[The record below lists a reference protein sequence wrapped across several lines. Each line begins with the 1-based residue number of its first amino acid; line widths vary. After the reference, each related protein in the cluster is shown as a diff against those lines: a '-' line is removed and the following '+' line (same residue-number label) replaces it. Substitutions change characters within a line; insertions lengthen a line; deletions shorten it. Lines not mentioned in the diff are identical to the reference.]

1 LCYGIQRI
9 IRLNWVQMLFGYA
22 DKSSKEGEQAVE
34 RAFDWRRGE
43 QMSSDGLSELERQL
57 KLSQEQAILYGRDLQ
72 RVYQAEKARRETLEA
87 ISRRMQAVF
96 DSMTGGLLVV
106 GDDLCIKDANPAFCA
121 LIEQKVES
129 IAGQPVST
137 VLPASELDGLLQE
150 AGDEERSTVTGEIEL
165 TEPLPRTLLAT
176 ISRVEAGKSKGW
188 VVVLNDI
195 SAWKR
200 VENLKAEFISI
211 ASHELRTP
219 LALLMGYTSILADDL
234 LGRLNVTEQEFMN
247 TIVESGER
255 LARIV
260 DELVQFAEAEG
271 GQVRFTELKI
281 DLQEIAHEAISA
293 LEARV
298 REKGIEV
305 REEFLPQRAQVRGDR
320 KMLLGVLGHLL
331 ENAINFSRPG
341 GKITVVIGERG
352 DFYQVDVKDTGL
364 GIPQVELPRIFD
376 GFYQVEEHMTRQV
389 GGLGLGLS
397 IARRAV
403 RLHGGEIWAES
414 VLGQGSTFSL
424 TLPKAGHG
432 VPDWLAAAEG
442 PTLAELMQE
451 LEQVRRSEEDKAQR
465 LTLTQH
471 QLLRYAQDLRR
482 VFENERQ
489 RHRQQEERIRNLGKR
504 VEELAVLNEM
514 STSLSS
520 TLDLDKILT
529 LIMERINAVLKVE
542 AGSLLLIDEE
552 TGELVFQIA
561 LGEKAE
567 GVKPFRLQIG
577 QGIAGHVAQSGEPL
591 MISDA
596 QNDRRH
602 YKEVDVTTDFLTRSI
617 LCVPMIVK
625 GEVIGVI
632 EIMNKLEGDFTESD
646 LTLLNSIATY
656 AAIAIENARLHQS
669 VLAERDRVV
678 VAQEEVQKELARDLH
693 DGPTQLVAA
702 MLMRLDFVKKA
713 LTHDPSLI
721 EEEMVQLIDLGQRAS
736 HQMRTFLFELRP
748 LVLETKGLVPAL
760 ETFLTRLRN
769 EEAGT
774 TFHLEVRTERG
785 DDQLI
790 RRDPKDEAAI
800 FAIVQEAVK
809 NALKHAHAD
818 NIWIRLAEQA
828 GELMV
833 MVQDDGVGFDTAAV
847 ESDYEQRGS
856 LGMVNIRERAELV
869 GGHLTLRSAPGQ
881 GTEVMIRVP
890 WGPAD

>member
-1 LCYGIQRI
+1 M
-9 IRLNWVQMLFGYA
+9 RLAAEKGRHMSED
-22 DKSSKEGEQAVE
+22 DK
-34 RAFDWRRGE
+34 F
-43 QMSSDGLSELERQL
+43 SELERQL
-57 KLSQEQAILYGRDLQ
+57 KLSQKQAILYARDFQ

-96 DSMTGGLLVV
+96 DSMTGGLLIID
-106 GDDLCIKDANPAFCA
+106 DDLRVMDANPDFCA
-121 LIEQKVES
+121 LIEREVES
-129 IAGQPVST
+129 IVGQPISA
-137 VLPASELDGLLQE
+137 VLPASELDSLLQE
-150 AGDEERSTVTGEIEL
+150 AAGEEPSTASGEIEL

-176 ISRVEAGKSKGW
+176 ISRIEAGKNKGW

-195 SAWKR
+195 TAWKR
-200 VENLKAEFISI
+200 MENLKAEFIGI

-219 LALLMGYTSILADDL
+219 LAIIMGYISILAEELTDS
-234 LGRLNVTEQEFMN
+234 LNATEREFMDS
-247 TIVESGER
+247 IVESGER
-255 LARIV
+255 LTRIV

-271 GQVRFTELKI
+271 GEVRFTELEI
-281 DLQEIAHEAISA
+281 DLREIAHEAVSA
-293 LEARV
+293 LEARM

-305 REEFLPQRAQVRGDR
+305 KEEFPPQRAKVQGDR
-320 KMLLGVLGHLL
+320 KMLLGVLRHLL
-331 ENAINFSRPG
+331 GNAVNFSQPE
-341 GKITVVIGERG
+341 GKITVVIGERD
-352 DFYQVDVKDTGL
+352 DFYQVDVKDTGA

-376 GFYQVEEHMTRQV
+376 KFYQVEEHMTRRV

-397 IARRAV
+397 IAKRAV
-403 RLHGGEIWAES
+403 ELHGGEIWAES
-414 VLGQGSTFSL
+414 VLGQGSTFSF
-424 TLPKAGHG
+424 TLPRAEHG
-432 VPDWLAAAEG
+432 VPDWLATADSPA
-442 PTLAELMQE
+442 PAELVQE
-451 LEQVRRSEEDKAQR
+451 LEQARSSEEEEAQQ

-482 VFENERQ
+482 VFESERE
-489 RHRQQEERIRNLGKR
+489 RHRWQEELIRNLEKR
-504 VEELAVLNEM
+504 VEELALLNEM

-520 TLDLDKILT
+520 TLDLDEVLT

-542 AGSLLLIDEE
+542 AGSLLLVDNE

-567 GVKPFRLQIG
+567 GVKPFRLQMG
-577 QGIAGHVAQSGEPL
+577 QGIAGHVARSGEPL

-596 QNDRRH
+596 QKDRRH
-602 YKEVDVTTDFLTRSI
+602 YKAPDVATDFLTRSI
-617 LCVPMIVK
+617 LCVPMIFK
-625 GEVIGVI
+625 GKIIGVI

-693 DGPTQLVAA
+693 DGPTQLVAG
-702 MLMRLDFVKKA
+702 MLMKLDFVEKA
-713 LTHDPSLI
+713 LTRDPSLV
-721 EEEMVQLIDLGQRAS
+721 EEEIAQLIDLGQRAS
-736 HQMRTFLFELRP
+736 HQMRTLLFRLRP
-748 LVLETKGLVPAL
+748 LILETQGLVPAL
-760 ETFLTRLRN
+760 ETFLMRRQE
-769 EEAGT
+769 EEAGI
-774 TFHLEVRTERG
+774 TFHLEVRTERE

-790 RRDPKDEAAI
+790 RRDLKDEAAI
-800 FAIVQEAVK
+800 FAIVQEAVR
-809 NALKHAHAD
+809 NALKHAQAD
-818 NIWIRLAEQA
+818 NIWVRLAEQA

-869 GGHLTLRSAPGQ
+869 GGRLTLRSAPGH
-881 GTEVMIRVP
+881 GTEVMIHVP

>member
-1 LCYGIQRI
+1 
-9 IRLNWVQMLFGYA
+9 MSDD
-22 DKSSKEGEQAVE
+22 DK
-34 RAFDWRRGE
+34 
-43 QMSSDGLSELERQL
+43 LSELERQL
-57 KLSQEQAILYGRDLQ
+57 KLSQKQAILYGHDL
-72 RVYQAEKARRETLEA
+72 RRIYQAEKAKREALEA

-96 DSMTGGLLVV
+96 DSMTGGLLIIS
-106 GDDLCIKDANPAFCA
+106 DDLRIMDANPAFCA
-121 LIEQKVES
+121 LIERGVES
-129 IAGQPVST
+129 IVGQPLSAVF
-137 VLPASELDGLLQE
+137 PASELDSLLQE
-150 AGDEERSTVTGEIEL
+150 AAGGERSTATGEIEL
-165 TEPLPRTLLAT
+165 IEPLPRTLLAT

-195 SAWKR
+195 TAWKR
-200 VENLKAEFISI
+200 MENLKAEFIGI
-211 ASHELRTP
+211 ASHELCTP
-219 LALLMGYTSILADDL
+219 LAIIMGYVSILAEELAD
-234 LGRLNVTEQEFMN
+234 RLNATEQEFMN
-247 TIVESGER
+247 SVVESGER
-255 LARIV
+255 LTRII

-271 GQVRFTELKI
+271 GEVRFTELEI
-281 DLQEIAHEAISA
+281 DLREIAHEAISA
-293 LEARV
+293 LEARI

-305 REEFLPQRAQVRGDR
+305 REKFPPQRVKVRGDR
-320 KMLLGVLGHLL
+320 KMLLGVLRHLL
-331 ENAINFSRPG
+331 ENAISFNRPG
-341 GKITVVIGERG
+341 GKITVVIGEKG
-352 DFYQVDVKDTGL
+352 DFYQVDVKDTGV

-376 GFYQVEEHMTRQV
+376 KFYQVEEHMTRRV

-403 RLHGGEIWAES
+403 ELHGGEIWAES
-414 VLGQGSTFSL
+414 ALGQGSTFSF
-424 TLPKAGHG
+424 TLPRAEHG
-432 VPDWLAAAEG
+432 VPDWLATAEG
-442 PTLAELMQE
+442 PAPAELMQE
-451 LEQVRRSEEDKAQR
+451 LEQVRRSEEEKAQQ

-482 VFENERQ
+482 VFETERE
-489 RHRQQEERIRNLGKR
+489 RHRRQEELIRDLEKR
-504 VEELAVLNEM
+504 VEELAILNEM

-520 TLDLDKILT
+520 TLDLDEVLT
-529 LIMERINAVLKVE
+529 LIMERINAVLRVE
-542 AGSLLLIDEE
+542 AGSLLLIDDE

-567 GVKPFRLQIG
+567 GVKPFRLQMG

-596 QNDRRH
+596 QKDHRH
-602 YKEVDVTTDFLTRSI
+602 YKAVDVTTDFLTRSI

-625 GEVIGVI
+625 GKVIGVI

-678 VAQEEVQKELARDLH
+678 VVQEEVQKNLARDLH

-713 LTHDPSLI
+713 LPRDPSLV
-721 EEEMVQLIDLGQRAS
+721 EEEMVQLTELGQRAS
-736 HQMRTFLFELRP
+736 RQMRTLLFELRP
-748 LVLETKGLVPAL
+748 LVLETQGLVPAL
-760 ETFLTRLRN
+760 ETFLTRRQ

-774 TFHLEVRTERG
+774 TLHLEVRTERG
-785 DDQLI
+785 DDQLT
-790 RRDPKDEAAI
+790 RRDLKDEAAI
-800 FAIVQEAVK
+800 FAIIQEAVR
-809 NALKHAHAD
+809 NALKHAQAD
-818 NIWIRLAEQA
+818 NIWVRLAEQG
-828 GELMV
+828 GELRV

-869 GGHLTLRSAPGQ
+869 GGRLTLRSAPGQ

-890 WGPAD
+890 WGPVD

>member
-1 LCYGIQRI
+1 
-9 IRLNWVQMLFGYA
+9 MSDD
-22 DKSSKEGEQAVE
+22 DK
-34 RAFDWRRGE
+34 
-43 QMSSDGLSELERQL
+43 LSELEKEL
-57 KLSQEQAILYGRDLQ
+57 KLSQKQAILYGHDL
-72 RVYQAEKARRETLEA
+72 RRIYQAEKAKRQALEA

-96 DSMTGGLLVV
+96 DSMTGGLLII
-106 GDDLCIKDANPAFCA
+106 GDDLRIMDANPAFCA
-121 LIEQKVES
+121 LIEREVES
-129 IAGQPVST
+129 IVGQLVSA
-137 VLPASELDGLLQE
+137 VLPASELESLLQE
-150 AGDEERSTVTGEIEL
+150 AAGEERSTATGEIEL

-195 SAWKR
+195 TAWKR
-200 VENLKAEFISI
+200 MENLKVEFIGI

-219 LALLMGYTSILADDL
+219 LAIIMGYVSILAEELAD
-234 LGRLNVTEQEFMN
+234 RLNAIEQEFMN
-247 TIVESGER
+247 SVVESGER
-255 LARIV
+255 LTRII

-271 GQVRFTELKI
+271 GEVRFTELEI
-281 DLQEIAHEAISA
+281 DLREIAHEAISA
-293 LEARV
+293 LEARI

-305 REEFLPQRAQVRGDR
+305 REKFPPQRVKVRGDR
-320 KMLLGVLGHLL
+320 KMLLGVLRHLL
-331 ENAINFSRPG
+331 ENAISFNRPG
-341 GKITVVIGERG
+341 GKITVVIGEKG
-352 DFYQVDVKDTGL
+352 DFYQVDVKDTGV

-376 GFYQVEEHMTRQV
+376 KFYQVEEHMTRRV

-403 RLHGGEIWAES
+403 ELHGGEIWAES
-414 VLGQGSTFSL
+414 ALGQGSTFSF
-424 TLPKAGHG
+424 TLPRAEHG
-432 VPDWLAAAEG
+432 VPDWLATAEG
-442 PTLAELMQE
+442 PAPAELMQE
-451 LEQVRRSEEDKAQR
+451 LEQVRRSEEEKAQQ

-482 VFENERQ
+482 VFETERE
-489 RHRQQEERIRNLGKR
+489 RHRRQEELIRDLEKR
-504 VEELAVLNEM
+504 VEELAILNEM

-520 TLDLDKILT
+520 TLDLDEVLT
-529 LIMERINAVLKVE
+529 LIMERINAVLRVE
-542 AGSLLLIDEE
+542 AGSLLLIDDE

-567 GVKPFRLQIG
+567 GVKPFRLQMG

-596 QNDRRH
+596 QKDRRH
-602 YKEVDVTTDFLTRSI
+602 YKAVDVTTDFLTRSI

-625 GEVIGVI
+625 GKVIGVI

-678 VAQEEVQKELARDLH
+678 VAQEEAQKQLARDLH
-693 DGPTQLVAA
+693 DGPTQLVAG

-713 LTHDPSLI
+713 LTRDPSLV
-721 EEEMVQLIDLGQRAS
+721 EEEIVQLMELGQRAS
-736 HQMRTFLFELRP
+736 HQMRTLLFKLRP
-748 LVLETKGLVPAL
+748 LVLETQGLVPAL
-760 ETFLTRLRN
+760 ETFLTRRQK

-774 TFHLEVRTERG
+774 TLHLEVRTERG
-785 DDQLI
+785 DDQLT
-790 RRDPKDEAAI
+790 RRDLKDEAAI
-800 FAIVQEAVK
+800 FAIIQEAVR
-809 NALKHAHAD
+809 NALKHAQAD
-818 NIWIRLAEQA
+818 NIWVRLAEQG
-828 GELMV
+828 GELRV

-869 GGHLTLRSAPGQ
+869 GGRLTLRSAPGQ

-890 WGPAD
+890 WGPVD